1 LHDFVANLFRK
12 LCNKFYHNCP
22 SFIEDIIQTFWSL
35 FSGHT
40 VLCSI
45 PVFSGTR
52 KVTVAQEMPV
62 IVESKWHIF
71 YSSCVSFSASIGV
84 DVKTFKIM

>member
-1 LHDFVANLFRK
+1 MHDFVANLFRK

-52 KVTVAQEMPV
+52 KVTVAQ
-62 IVESKWHIF
+62 WHIF
-71 YSSCVSFSASIGV
+71 YSSRVSFSASIGV